1 MALPEMSKIADVP
14 LYEKK
19 ELAKSKISSKGQIT
33 LPIEIRERLGVKAGG
48 SVKFVVDE
56 SGYTVVLPVREE
68 ENPFEK
74 WIGAAPPMSDFGYE
88 DSVAWVR
95 DIRDDE
101 YEAEQTR
108 MRREAE
114 KLAKSRAA

>member
-1 MALPEMSKIADVP
+1 MALPEIDETLDEP
-14 LYEKK
+14 LYQKK

-33 LPIEIRERLGVKAGG
+33 LPIEIRKRLGVKEGE
-48 SVKFVVDE
+48 SVKFVVDKD
-56 SGYTVVLPVREE
+56 GYTVVLPVREE
-68 ENPFEK
+68 ENPFKK

-95 DIRDDE
+95 DMRDDE